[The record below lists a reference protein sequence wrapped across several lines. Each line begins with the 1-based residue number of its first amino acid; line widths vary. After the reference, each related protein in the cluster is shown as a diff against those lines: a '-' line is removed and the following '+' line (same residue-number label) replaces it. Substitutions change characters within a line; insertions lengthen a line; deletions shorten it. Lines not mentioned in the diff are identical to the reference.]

1 MAETTPQQLL
11 LHAVDAMPAED
22 RERVLVWLLDRS
34 FSASELPG
42 MAGMSAAVRRE
53 LVESMPTLAPPGNES
68 LLSRSLAGARRGD
81 HQVGA
86 DPATHRTARSP
97 ARTVLRA
104 RVLDGDRGPRPGR
117 AIPGGADREVAAVA
131 CQAQD

>member
-81 HQVGA
+81 HQVVPIRLPTEQHAALREWCSAHGFSM
-86 DPATHRTARSP
+86 AT
-97 ARTVLRA
+97 V
-104 RVLDGDRGPRPGR
+104 VRGLVERFLEEQTGR
-117 AIPGGADREVAAVA
+117 
-131 CQAQD
+131 